1 MDKIH
6 YYTFSKDDFMLK
18 ELIEYIRESQTGS
31 DIDNYLD
38 SKYIHLTDA
47 HYDQIAGAMSQGEL
61 SSKKASDCPAER
73 FFLHFNETILFLNKS
88 TQGQHS
94 VYDVELVKDTNY
106 SIEKVNEDE
115 SKNLKFVSFSIND
128 DYQPTLIK
136 RVTTSETIDEQ
147 EKQQTVQSVIP
158 ALRGFMSA
166 ISD

>member
-1 MDKIH
+1 
-6 YYTFSKDDFMLK
+6 MLK
-18 ELIEYIRESQTGS
+18 ELIEYIREGQIGS
-31 DIDNYLD
+31 DVDNYLD

-47 HYDQIAGAMSQGEL
+47 HYDQIAGAISDGEL
-61 SSKKASDCPAER
+61 GPKKASDCPAER
-73 FFLHFNETILFLNKS
+73 FFLHFNETILFVNKS

-106 SIEKVNEDE
+106 SIEKVDEDE

-136 RVTTSETIDEQ
+136 RVTTSETVDEQ
-147 EKQQTVQSVIP
+147 EKKQQTMQSVIP
-158 ALRGFMSA
+158 VLRGFMSA

>member
-1 MDKIH
+1 
-6 YYTFSKDDFMLK
+6 MLK
-18 ELIEYIRESQTGS
+18 ELIEYIKEGQTGS

-73 FFLHFNETILFLNKS
+73 FFLHFNETILFVNKS
-88 TQGQHS
+88 NQGQHS
-94 VYDVELVKDTNY
+94 IYDVELVNDTNY
-106 SIEKVNEDE
+106 SIDKVDK
-115 SKNLKFVSFSIND
+115 SDLKNLVFVSFSIND

-136 RVTTSETIDEQ
+136 RVTTSETLDEQ
-147 EKQQTVQSVIP
+147 EKQQTMQSVIP
-158 ALRGFMSA
+158 VLRGFMSA

>member
-1 MDKIH
+1 
-6 YYTFSKDDFMLK
+6 MLK
-18 ELIEYIRESQTGS
+18 ELIEYIKEGQTGS

-73 FFLHFNETILFLNKS
+73 FFLHFNETILFVNKS
-88 TQGQHS
+88 NQGQHS
-94 VYDVELVKDTNY
+94 IYDVELVKDTNY
-106 SIEKVNEDE
+106 SFEKENESD
-115 SKNLKFVSFSIND
+115 SKNLAFLSFTIND

-136 RVTTSETIDEQ
+136 RTTTSETIDEQ
-147 EKQQTVQSVIP
+147 EKQKIIHSVMP
-158 ALRGFMSA
+158 VLRGFMSA